1 MDLRSRSSADRPDG
15 NLTAAGH
22 RLIGMPATHDPP
34 DGRAGLGA
42 AGDRDWRRRRLPGL
56 AVGEAIAASMGLAVS
71 ALWVSQVVAQ
81 TGAPGAKSVA
91 LLTSVV
97 AGIGATQVA
106 QVMSG
111 KRWSAA
117 VVDCASSPDPG
128 RGRAHRD
135 VGRLRNHCQYL
146 RSGDQD
152 LERADA
158 S

>member
-1 MDLRSRSSADRPDG
+1 MR
-15 NLTAAGH
+15 
-22 RLIGMPATHDPP
+22 ATHDPP
-34 DGRAGLGA
+34 ERRARLGA

-81 TGAPGAKSVA
+81 TGAPGAKSVS

-111 KRWSAA
+111 
-117 VVDCASSPDPG
+117 
-128 RGRAHRD
+128 
-135 VGRLRNHCQYL
+135 
-146 RSGDQD
+146 
-152 LERADA
+152 
-158 S
+158 